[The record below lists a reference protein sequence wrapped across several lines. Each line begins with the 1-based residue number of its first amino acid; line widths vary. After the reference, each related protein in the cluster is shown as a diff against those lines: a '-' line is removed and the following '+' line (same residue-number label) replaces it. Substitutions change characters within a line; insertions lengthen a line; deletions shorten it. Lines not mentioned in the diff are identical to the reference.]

1 MNQSRRR
8 PGCAITWVSEAYE
21 AGGRHVVGRQS
32 AGAGFLDAYIRYA
45 GQSGFCCVAPTQAA
59 FEEFRG
65 RVARVD
71 ADAGAAVRWIQAA
84 DFEALGSVGCLFQPG
99 PMLGDSAW
107 IRRRGPEHGYSLCG
121 VTHSVATERA
131 MRGIRD
137 YITAPTQPWD
147 ALICTSESARR
158 ATLRIIDSWRGYLQ
172 RRGFTTPDPVL
183 ELPVIPLGVDVA
195 SFSPT
200 AERRQQGR
208 ELRRE
213 LGIAADDVAILYF
226 GRVTVQSKAHPTPMF
241 RALELAQRGSIDRN
255 LHFIICGQFG
265 DPVTARELAEVRS
278 RFAPSIVTHLVD
290 GNDARRSAATW
301 HAADIFFS
309 LSDNVQESFGL
320 TLLEA
325 QAAGLAV
332 VASDWNGYRETVIH
346 GRTGFLAPTLAPPPG
361 SGIAIADELAA
372 GALDQESVLALTAQS
387 VAVDIDA
394 AAAAIAQL
402 ALDAERREW
411 MGRESQAHVAAFDW
425 RHIIGR
431 YQDLWTELESRRG
444 TDKAVGPRRRECE
457 TVHPDYAD
465 PFWIFEGHPSRT
477 LKGSDSIEIAE
488 IDAVQKLQ
496 SLEAN
501 AVHMFAGGVLI
512 DASSLQRLVG
522 LLAGGARLTVAEA
535 VEWAEAPS
543 DRVHRSL
550 TWLAKFG
557 VVRIGDQ

>member
-1 MNQSRRR
+1 MSHSRRR

-45 GQSGFCCVAPTQAA
+45 GQDEIACVTATQGA

-65 RVARVD
+65 RVAAVD
-71 ADAGAAVRWIQAA
+71 GTAAAAVRWIRPA
-84 DFEALGSVGCLFQPG
+84 DVAALGTVGCLFQPG
-99 PMLGDSAW
+99 PMLGESAW
-107 IRRRGPEHGYSLCG
+107 IRRRGPERGYSLCG

-147 ALICTSESARR
+147 ALVCTSEAARR
-158 ATLRIIDSWRGYLQ
+158 ATIRIIESWRRYL
-172 RRGFTTPDPVL
+172 RGRGFTTPDPVL

-195 SFSPT
+195 GFSPT
-200 AERRQQGR
+200 AERRQQGQ

-213 LGIAADDVAILYF
+213 LGIGGDDVAILYF

-241 RALELAQRGSIDRN
+241 RVLELAQRGSIDRN

-265 DPVTARELAEVRS
+265 DPVTARELADVRS

-290 GNDARRSAATW
+290 GRDARRAAATW
-301 HAADIFFS
+301 HAADIFLS

-320 TLLEA
+320 TLIEA
-325 QAAGLAV
+325 QAAGLPV
-332 VASDWNGYRETVIH
+332 VASDWNGYRETVIQ

-372 GALDQESVLALTAQS
+372 GVLDQDSALALAAQS

-394 AAAAIAQL
+394 AAAAIASL
-402 ALDAERREW
+402 AVDAGRRKW
-411 MGRESQAHVAAFDW
+411 MGSEGLVHVAAFDW
-425 RHIIGR
+425 RNVMGR
-431 YQDLWTELESRRG
+431 YQELWAELESRRSTG
-444 TDKAVGPRRRECE
+444 EVVGPRQHGCE

-465 PFWIFEGHPSRT
+465 PFWIFEAHPSRT
-477 LKGSDSIEIAE
+477 LSGSDNIEIAE
-488 IDAVQKLQ
+488 IDATQKLH
-496 SLEAN
+496 SLGGN
-501 AVHMFAGGVLI
+501 AVHMFAGAALI
-512 DASSLQRLVG
+512 DMSRMRHLVE
-522 LLAGGARLTVAEA
+522 LLDGGARMTVAEA
-535 VEWAEAPS
+535 VEWADAPA

-550 TWLAKFG
+550 AWLAKFG
-557 VVRIGDQ
+557 ILRIE